1 MNHHRHYYYYCHQYI
16 FSSLNSLFFMT
27 ERSHSLNICCTDES
41 KKKFH
46 FINLKYNSTSYKMK
60 QMESIEGRKKNS
72 RIYSRYLSLLYKHH
86 LLCVKKKRIWLNI
99 EYGSED
105 IFWHWLKRHI
115 RKFTFLRCSH
125 SSQWMMMNAVINKI
139 SSSLFISEWL
149 QTKKNH
155 ACWLTRKQTI
165 DKFLSSTKINTS
177 FITTHFHFLHSFF
190 NLSHRNIFFSH
201 LYAVIVM

>member
-1 MNHHRHYYYYCHQYI
+1 
-16 FSSLNSLFFMT
+16 MT

-41 KKKFH
+41 KKRKKFH

-86 LLCVKKKRIWLNI
+86 LLCVKKNMVKHWIWKRRYFLTLI
-99 EYGSED
+99 EKAYQK
-105 IFWHWLKRHI
+105 IYFFFR
-115 RKFTFLRCSH
+115 TRCSH
-125 SSQWMMMNAVINKI
+125 YSSQWRMMNAVINKI
-139 SSSLFISEWL
+139 LSSLLTNEWL
-149 QTKKNH
+149 QTTKKYY
-155 ACWLTRKQTI
+155 AFWLTRKQTI

-190 NLSHRNIFFSH
+190 NLSHRIFFFISMQS
-201 LYAVIVM
+201 L